1 MIDLVLLGC
10 GGNMPMPNRF
20 LSSLFINYQGRK
32 ILIDCGEGTQVSMK
46 MKNCGF
52 KNIDLICITHLHG
65 DHTIGLIGLLSTIA
79 NSDRTEDLTI
89 IGPTGI
95 TETMDAIRI
104 LVEYL
109 PYKINIIEN
118 PNGSFS
124 IPNEHLKDLEIS
136 TLNLE
141 HSTECLGYSLY
152 FKRKPRFNVE
162 KATKYNVPKIY
173 WQKLQLGHNIEFEGN
188 ILTPDMVLGDDRK
201 GIKISF
207 ITDTRPILSI
217 PDFIKD
223 SDLFVCEAMYGDDL
237 DISKAV
243 KNKHMTFREAANLA
257 RLGNAKKLLLTH
269 FSPSL
274 DKPFLYEENATS
286 VFENTI
292 IGEDRLELHLNFDD
306 EDRNSSKYKL
316 EKEICNIK

>member
-20 LSSLFINYQGRK
+20 LSSLFINYKGRK

-52 KNIDLICITHLHG
+52 KTVDLICITHLHG
-65 DHTIGLIGLLSTIA
+65 DHIYGLMGLLSTIG
-79 NSDRTEDLTI
+79 NSSRTEDLTI
-89 IGPTGI
+89 VGPKGI
-95 TETMDAIRI
+95 SDMINAMKI
-104 LVEYL
+104 LIEYL
-109 PYKINIIEN
+109 PYKVIVIEN
-118 PNGSFS
+118 PIGKFS
-124 IPNEHLKDLEIS
+124 LNNDIFKDIEIS
-136 TLNLE
+136 TTELD
-141 HSTECLGYSLY
+141 HSSECLGYSFY
-152 FKRKPRFNVE
+152 FKRSPKFNPE
-162 KATKYNVPKIY
+162 KAIKNNVPKIL
-173 WQKLQLGHNIEFEGN
+173 WQKLQNGKDIVFDNITYSPE
-188 ILTPDMVLGDDRK
+188 MVLGDDRK

-207 ITDTRPILSI
+207 VTDTRPILSI
-217 PDFIKD
+217 PEFIKN

-257 RLGNAKKLLLTH
+257 RLGNVNKLLLTH

-274 DKPFLYEENATS
+274 GEPNLYKKNATD

-292 IGEDRLELHLNFDD
+292 IGEDRLSISLNF
-306 EDRNSSKYKL
+306 EN
-316 EKEICNIK
+316 

>member
-1 MIDLVLLGC
+1 MIDLILLGC
-10 GGNMPMPNRF
+10 GGNMPMPNRY

-32 ILIDCGEGTQVSMK
+32 ILIDCGEGTQVSMR

-79 NSDRTEDLTI
+79 NSSRTEDLTI
-89 IGPTGI
+89 IGPVGI
-95 TETMDAIRI
+95 IETMNAIRV

-109 PYKINIIEN
+109 PYNINVLEN
-118 PNGSFS
+118 PEGSFALL
-124 IPNEHLKDLEIS
+124 NKHLKDLEIS

-152 FKRKPRFNVE
+152 FNRKAKFNVE
-162 KATKYNVPKIY
+162 KANLNEVPKIL
-173 WQKLQLGHNIEFEGN
+173 WQKLQEGRTIEYEGK
-188 ILTPDMVLGDDRK
+188 LYTPDMVLGDDRK

-207 ITDTRPILSI
+207 ITDTRPILTI
-217 PDFIKD
+217 PEFIKN

-257 RLGNAKKLLLTH
+257 NLGNVKQLLLTH

-274 DKPFLYEENATS
+274 ENPYDYIENAIS
-286 VFENTI
+286 VFNNTI

-306 EDRNSSKYKL
+306 ENNNK
-316 EKEICNIK
+316 EKR

>member
-1 MIDLVLLGC
+1 MIDLILLGC

-65 DHTIGLIGLLSTIA
+65 DHTIGLIGLLSTIG
-79 NSDRTEDLTI
+79 NSTRTEDLTI
-89 IGPTGI
+89 VGPVGI
-95 TETMDAIRI
+95 IETMKAIRV

-109 PYKINIIEN
+109 PYKVNVIEN
-118 PNGSFS
+118 PEGSFTLL
-124 IPNEHLKDLEIS
+124 NNYLKDLEIS

-141 HSTECLGYSLY
+141 HSTECLGYSFY
-152 FKRKPRFNVE
+152 FKRKAKFNVE
-162 KATKYNVPKIY
+162 KATKNKVPKIL
-173 WQKLQLGHNIEFEGN
+173 WQKLQNSRDIEFEGN
-188 ILTPDMVLGDDRK
+188 VYTPNMVLGDDRK
-201 GIKISF
+201 GIKISL
-207 ITDTRPILSI
+207 ITDTRPIFSI
-217 PDFIKD
+217 PKFIEN

-257 RLGNAKKLLLTH
+257 RIGNVKQLLLTH

-274 DKPFLYEENATS
+274 EEPYFYKENATS
-286 VFENTI
+286 IFENTI

-306 EDRNSSKYKL
+306 HDE
-316 EKEICNIK
+316 EKNHDKE

>member
-1 MIDLVLLGC
+1 MIDLILLGC

-65 DHTIGLIGLLSTIA
+65 DHIIGIIGLLSTIG
-79 NSDRTEDLTI
+79 NSSRTEDLTI
-89 IGPTGI
+89 VGPIGI
-95 TETMDAIRI
+95 IETMNAIRV

-109 PYKINIIEN
+109 PYNINVIEY

-124 IPNEHLKDLEIS
+124 LINEHLKDLEIS
-136 TLNLE
+136 TLDLE
-141 HSTECLGYSLY
+141 HSTECLGYSFY
-152 FKRKPRFNVE
+152 FKRKAKFDVK
-162 KATKYNVPKIY
+162 KATNNNVPKIL
-173 WQKLQLGHNIEFEGN
+173 WQKLQEGTNIEFEDK
-188 ILTPDMVLGDDRK
+188 LYTPDMVLGDDRK

-207 ITDTRPILSI
+207 ITDTRPLLSI
-217 PDFIKD
+217 PEFIKD

-243 KNKHMTFREAANLA
+243 KNKHMTFRESANLA
-257 RLGNAKKLLLTH
+257 RLGKVKQLLLTH

-274 DKPFLYEENATS
+274 ENPNVYKENATS

-292 IGEDRLELHLNFDD
+292 IGEDRLELHINFDD
-306 EDRNSSKYKL
+306 EK
-316 EKEICNIK
+316 